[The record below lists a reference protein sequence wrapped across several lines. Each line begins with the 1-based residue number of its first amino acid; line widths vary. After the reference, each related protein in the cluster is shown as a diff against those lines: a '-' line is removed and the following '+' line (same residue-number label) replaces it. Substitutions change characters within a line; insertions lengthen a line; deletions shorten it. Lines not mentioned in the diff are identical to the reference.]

1 MNTNLPAWIVER
13 PIAHRGLHDLSR
25 GVAENSIAAFEA
37 AAGAGFPAELDVRV
51 TRDGAAVVFH
61 DRALERLTGAEGN
74 VGDAELSKIVRLRLS
89 GTPHTVPSLSDVF
102 EAVSGRIP
110 LLVEVKNEGVA
121 GEVEEATLEAI
132 DVYNGEV
139 AVQSFN
145 PLTLQWFARN
155 APDLTRGLLS
165 GGFEEDDMNPML
177 REKLRNLEMTD
188 IAEPHFVG
196 YDVRLLPFD
205 PVTRMRRSGVPVL
218 GWTVRSPRAEA
229 EARRHCDNVIF
240 EGYVPSDSDGD
251 EE

>member
-1 MNTNLPAWIVER
+1 MYTELPAWIVEQ
-13 PIAHRGLHDLSR
+13 PIAHRGLHDLAR
-25 GVAENSIAAFEA
+25 GVPENSIAAFEA

-61 DRALERLTGAEGN
+61 DRTLERLTGAEGE
-74 VGDAELSKIVRLRLS
+74 VGDAELDELVHLQLS
-89 GTPHTVPSLSDVF
+89 GTPHTVPSLLDAL

-110 LLVEVKNEGVA
+110 LLIEVKNEGVA
-121 GEVEEATLEAI
+121 GEVEEATLGAI

-145 PLTLQWFARN
+145 PLTLQWFAHN
-155 APDLTRGLLS
+155 APDVPRGLLS
-165 GGFEEDDMNPML
+165 GGFEDEDMNPML
-177 REKLRNLEMTD
+177 REKLRNLEMAD

-205 PVTRMRRSGVPVL
+205 PVTRLRRSGVPVL
-218 GWTVRSPRAEA
+218 GWTVRSPQAEA

-240 EGYVPSDSDGD
+240 EGYVPSDHDED